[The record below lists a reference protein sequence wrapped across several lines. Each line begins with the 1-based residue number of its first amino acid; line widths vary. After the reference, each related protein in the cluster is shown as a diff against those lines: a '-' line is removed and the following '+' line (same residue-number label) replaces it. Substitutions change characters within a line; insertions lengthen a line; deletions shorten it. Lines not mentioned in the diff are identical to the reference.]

1 MDTNIVNVLTEI
13 LAKNKSSYDIWVL
26 VLAALAPTLAAL
38 VGLLNSRVAVA
49 GIREIKA
56 VIIAKEEEK
65 AAKKEG

>member
-1 MDTNIVNVLTEI
+1 MNVLTEI

-38 VGLLNSRVAVA
+38 VGLLNSRAAVA

-56 VIIAKEEEK
+56 VISAKEEEK
-65 AAKKEG
+65 TVKK